1 MEQTYRW
8 LSGKPWHPQHNCV
21 GDTIAHH
28 QGSDKMLNKRTW
40 LTQFLL
46 ILEVT
51 NTAYENLSLDID
63 EKSVMVFYTMVWRRI
78 GHKPLSKNHDRFQR
92 TDYLCHYE
100 RIVDEVTWFK
110 FRTRM

>member
-1 MEQTYRW
+1 
-8 LSGKPWHPQHNCV
+8 
-21 GDTIAHH
+21 
-28 QGSDKMLNKRTW
+28 MLNKRTW

-51 NTAYENLSLDID
+51 NPAYENLSLDID
-63 EKSVMVFYTMVWRRI
+63 EKSVLVLHNGLAPHGPQAIVQ
-78 GHKPLSKNHDRFQR
+78 KHDRFRR